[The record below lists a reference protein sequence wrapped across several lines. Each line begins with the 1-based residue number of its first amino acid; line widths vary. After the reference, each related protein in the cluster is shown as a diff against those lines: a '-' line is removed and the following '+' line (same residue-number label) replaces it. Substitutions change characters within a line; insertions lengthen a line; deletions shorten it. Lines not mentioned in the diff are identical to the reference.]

1 MTAETFQQY
10 TMYKDD
16 VEVFKGSMIA
26 CIDYIHNTH
35 CYSFDHACKYEGYSI
50 K

>member
-1 MTAETFQQY
+1 MSNETFEQH
-10 TMYKDD
+10 TLFRDGK
-16 VEVFKGSMIA
+16 EVLKGSMIE